1 MTDLNDRIRA
11 ALRADD
17 DEALAELADEPDIFE
32 QVLDTFRGRSRWL
45 VLLSMAMGIVL
56 MAWSILSLVQFFR
69 AEDTQTMIAWA
80 LGFVFG
86 LVAVMG
92 MKIWYWM
99 ELQKN
104 AITREIKRLELQV
117 ALIAKG
123 S

>member
-1 MTDLNDRIRA
+1 MTDLNDRIRE

-17 DEALAELADEPDIFE
+17 DEALAGLADEPDIFE
-32 QVLDTFRGRSRWL
+32 QVLETFRGRSRII
-45 VLLSMAMGIVL
+45 VLASIGVGVIFMAMAVVC
-56 MAWSILSLVQFFR
+56 LVQFFK
-69 AEDTQTMIAWA
+69 ATEVQSMLAWMT
-80 LGFVFG
+80 GFGFS
-86 LVAVMG
+86 LSAVMG

-117 ALIAKG
+117 ARLAKK